1 MNSASQMIRE
11 GLILIDSG
19 YHVFVTSSVKSA
31 PEKSSVL
38 GYGSEPEIIKCKD
51 RLEEMVL
58 RRTLTS
64 DKVPPP
70 ILGVHLRNVAYLI
83 PNHSEILVQ
92 DLRKVGHELKR
103 QWDINLVIRVL
114 LFLLNRVAPVPLSST
129 FLEQEV
135 ISHLGLGKNNE
146 SR

>member
-103 QWDINLVIRVL
+103 QWVL